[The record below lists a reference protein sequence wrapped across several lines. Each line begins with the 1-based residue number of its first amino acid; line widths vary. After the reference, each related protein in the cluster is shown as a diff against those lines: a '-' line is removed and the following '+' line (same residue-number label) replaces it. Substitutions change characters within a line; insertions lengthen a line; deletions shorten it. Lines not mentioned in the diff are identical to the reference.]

1 MRMLIASEHDAYFW
15 SAIVPADGATAATVG
30 NGNFGMSPFFG
41 QLGASCYLTVNVCR
55 VSRIKRKDEV
65 EKLGAEYL
73 LVDWACSLGELS
85 PRGARAIA
93 YHLAPKQCGFRTW
106 PDSE

>member
-1 MRMLIASEHDAYFW
+1 M
-15 SAIVPADGATAATVG
+15 
-30 NGNFGMSPFFG
+30 
-41 QLGASCYLTVNVCR
+41 
-55 VSRIKRKDEV
+55 VSSVKHKEEV

-85 PRGARAIA
+85 PQGARAIA
-93 YHLAPKQCGFRTW
+93 YRLAPKQCDVRTW

>member
-1 MRMLIASEHDAYFW
+1 
-15 SAIVPADGATAATVG
+15 VPADGTTAATVG
-30 NGNFGMSPFFG
+30 NGNFGISPFFARLWG
-41 QLGASCYLTVNVCR
+41 KLLLAHKTSYR
-55 VSRIKRKDEV
+55 VSSVKRKEEV

-85 PRGARAIA
+85 PQGARAIA
-93 YHLAPKQCGFRTW
+93 YHLAPKQRDVRTW